1 MLTIATAIQHQP
13 GSVPK
18 FVWIVSC
25 WCIKTQ
31 QEQLGKKK
39 KKLPKLKGRTKLS
52 LVTDVTFLICR
63 TLQKTNPPN
72 Y

>member
-39 KKLPKLKGRTKLS
+39 KITQIERKNKIVS
-52 LVTDVTFLICR
+52 SH
-63 TLQKTNPPN
+63 
-72 Y
+72 